1 MVRSWR
7 QMAIRTRYYR
17 NRVTIEEN
25 GCILSELPRSP
36 GPTHSVWDVMAAAVG
51 VFAQGPRL
59 AMLGFSGGGMVG
71 AMRALGCD
79 QEVAGVDL
87 WREGFGLFESI
98 AAEWCGLVRFYP
110 EDAVT
115 WLRRQR
121 SPYDVIV
128 EDLSVSK
135 DGDTVKPG
143 VSLSLLP
150 DLMGR
155 KITPEGVIISNL
167 LPTPGFTW
175 EALISSSRIGPGI
188 LIEFESYHNRVLIQG
203 SGIGK
208 ARSSGRILRQHMH
221 ILGSALA
228 QDIRV
233 RTL

>member
-1 MVRSWR
+1 M
-7 QMAIRTRYYR
+7 
-17 NRVTIEEN
+17 
-25 GCILSELPRSP
+25 
-36 GPTHSVWDVMAAAVG
+36 
-51 VFAQGPRL
+51 
-59 AMLGFSGGGMVG
+59 
-71 AMRALGCD
+71 
-79 QEVAGVDL
+79 
-87 WREGFGLFESI
+87 
-98 AAEWCGLVRFYP
+98 
-110 EDAVT
+110 
-115 WLRRQR
+115 
-121 SPYDVIV
+121 
-128 EDLSVSK
+128 EDLSVPK
-135 DGDTVKPG
+135 DGDTVKPA